1 LSPVSH
7 RLATLADFEAVY
19 AIYMADEVI
28 PYLGFDPMS
37 RASFLGVMQGLV
49 ASRAF
54 YVVEREGRVRGFYRA
69 SRGEGRARHVARLGT
84 LAVAPE
90 EQGSGLARS
99 MIEAAIATLY
109 ADGVTRI
116 ELTVEAGNPRA
127 QRFYGKLG
135 FELEGTMRH
144 AYRRSDDSG
153 YVDQLLMAR
162 LLSAASPG

>member
-1 LSPVSH
+1 MSH

-19 AIYMADEVI
+19 SIYMADEVI
-28 PYLGFDPMS
+28 PYLGFDPMP
-37 RASFLGVMQGLV
+37 RPSFLGVMQGLI
-49 ASRAF
+49 ASRSF

-69 SRGEGRARHVARLGT
+69 SIGDGRACHVARLGT
-84 LAVAPE
+84 LAIAPE

-99 MIEAAIATLY
+99 MIEAAIATLH

-116 ELTVEAGNPRA
+116 ELTVEADNPRA

-135 FELEGTMRH
+135 FEIEGRMRC
-144 AYRRSDDSG
+144 AYKRSGDSG

-162 LLSAASPG
+162 LSSPR